1 MASKERAGSFS
12 SSSGDTATHEDD
24 EKLNRID
31 QTEEGVESL
40 KKPEEMEIEE
50 ENGED
55 AGLLPGESTKPEPKS
70 SFTSS
75 LIWMVVNTLA
85 TIGIVCNHRTDLQ
98 LHDIHGMITVA
109 NHECP
114 RRFSPTKP
122 SSRIRP

>member
-31 QTEEGVESL
+31 QTEEGLESL
-40 KKPEEMEIEE
+40 KKVEELEIEE

-55 AGLLPGESTKPEPKS
+55 AGLLPGEDKKAEPKS

-85 TIGIVCNHRTDLQ
+85 TIGIVCDHRTVLQ
-98 LHDIHGMITVA
+98 VMTHGMISVA
-109 NHECP
+109 NHERP
-114 RRFSPTKP
+114 RRFSRTRP
-122 SSRIRP
+122 SSRTRL

>member
-31 QTEEGVESL
+31 HTEEGVESL
-40 KKPEEMEIEE
+40 KKPEELEIEE

-55 AGLLPGESTKPEPKS
+55 AGLLPGETKKAEPKS

-85 TIGIVCNHRTDLQ
+85 TIGIVCDHRTVLQ
-98 LHDIHGMITVA
+98 VMTHGMITIA
-109 NHECP
+109 NHDCP
-114 RRFSPTKP
+114 RRFSRTRP